1 MDNLILHSI
10 SVAYLICLCIIL
22 ALTVIQFPWADILN
36 AEYDEEFEEEL
47 FLDAADDTDGDDP
60 EDCYSEVSA

>member
-1 MDNLILHSI
+1 MGNLIFQGL

-22 ALTVIQFPWADILN
+22 ALTVIQFPWAEILN

-47 FLDAADDTDGDDP
+47 FLDAADDTDSDDP